1 MNDVQLTTALESIA
15 AIAVLSL
22 LVFNFVSAYRL
33 DSFRQRM
40 FIARDKLWDFA
51 ASGRIGFDDPAYQ
64 LLRKLM
70 NGFIRYG
77 HQLTLF
83 RVLMTTLHWRY
94 IGQAPEFTWHRKWDA
109 AISQVKEPDVREH
122 LETLYDRAIW
132 LMAKHLITGSPI
144 LMVLLAGTFMWFLAR
159 SGWTSLRQ
167 LLEDSGE
174 RSLAWVVDARLIEED
189 AAQSGSAPRL
199 VYH

>member
-1 MNDVQLTTALESIA
+1 
-15 AIAVLSL
+15 
-22 LVFNFVSAYRL
+22 
-33 DSFRQRM
+33 
-40 FIARDKLWDFA
+40 
-51 ASGRIGFDDPAYQ
+51 
-64 LLRKLM
+64 
-70 NGFIRYG
+70 
-77 HQLTLF
+77 
-83 RVLMTTLHWRY
+83 
-94 IGQAPEFTWHRKWDA
+94 
-109 AISQVKEPDVREH
+109 
-122 LETLYDRAIW
+122 
-132 LMAKHLITGSPI
+132 MAKHLITGSPI